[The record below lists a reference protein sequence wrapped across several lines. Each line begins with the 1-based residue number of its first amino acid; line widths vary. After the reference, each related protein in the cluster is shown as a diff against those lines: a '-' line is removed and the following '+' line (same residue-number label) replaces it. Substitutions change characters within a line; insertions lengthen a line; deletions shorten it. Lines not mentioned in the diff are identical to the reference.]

1 MPELGFSASPPNGQL
16 VPKGNLCTSL
26 KWTLL
31 FPRVEGDQVIETL
44 TISP

>member
-1 MPELGFSASPPNGQL
+1 MPKLGFSASPLNGQL

-26 KWTLL
+26 KWALL
-31 FPRVEGDQVIETL
+31 FPRAEGDQVTETL